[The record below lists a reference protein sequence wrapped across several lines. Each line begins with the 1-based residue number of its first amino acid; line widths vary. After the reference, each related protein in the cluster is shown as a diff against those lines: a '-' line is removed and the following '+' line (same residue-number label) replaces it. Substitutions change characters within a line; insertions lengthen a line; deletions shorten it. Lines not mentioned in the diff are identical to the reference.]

1 MIANKILSP
10 GWAMAELI
18 SMRLLPLWVG
28 ARGIEFSWKYIQ
40 LSFEANISL
49 VSCVFVYN
57 VHCTQCKMYDVKC
70 TSTVYNVHSSVYLCQ
85 IFSVLVLALSVIF
98 WFCVCILLCCPTL
111 LSIFP
116 IHSIMCP
123 NVYLTVPSPPGSP
136 HNNGDANLDVD

>member
-1 MIANKILSP
+1 
-10 GWAMAELI
+10 MAELI

-70 TSTVYNVHSSVYLCQ
+70 TSTVYNVHSSVYFVPDF
-85 IFSVLVLALSVIF
+85 FSACIGFVGNFLVLRFVSYSVAR
-98 WFCVCILLCCPTL
+98 LCCPFFPYTPSCARM
-111 LSIFP
+111 SI
-116 IHSIMCP
+116 
-123 NVYLTVPSPPGSP
+123 
-136 HNNGDANLDVD
+136 